1 MNFQQ
6 ISANIE
12 TALPYIKPYLPRLE
26 RECTMPL
33 ELVKIL
39 KECGCFRMCMPTS
52 WGGPELSSIEQILIV
67 EQLSKISSAL
77 GWCVMIGS
85 DSGIY
90 SGYLDDKVA
99 REFYPHLDM
108 IQAGWV
114 YPGGKAIATDEGY
127 IVTGQWTF
135 GSGIKHADR
144 IAAGCVVMEDG
155 EPKLREDGKPQWIV
169 VLGTQ
174 EDFTIFDNWDT
185 TGLRGTGSHDYY
197 AKNRLF
203 KKEHSFSFLDDAKRP
218 GLLWQRNDTFLRKMA
233 GIPLGV
239 CRNALDF
246 TRAYV
251 LERRDFNTQQFLK
264 DLPHVQASLAEA
276 EMKLTAARTYLM
288 DSLKQQ
294 WEALEQGQPIDK
306 ELRSHIW
313 LSRLNVFR
321 STREIIMELYDLV
334 GGPSIRQGKTP
345 LEQALR
351 DSHTWC
357 QHIVGKESGFT
368 AAGNMLLNE
377 AQSDGFPM
385 I

>member
-1 MNFQQ
+1 MNFQE

-26 RECTMPL
+26 VDCTLPRD
-33 ELVKIL
+33 LVTIL
-39 KECGCFRMCMPTS
+39 KETGCFRLCMPKI
-52 WGGPELSSIEQILIV
+52 WGGPELTSVEQLLII

-77 GWCVMIGS
+77 GWCVMIGC

-99 REFYPHLDM
+99 RELYPSLDM
-108 IQAGWV
+108 VQAGWV
-114 YPGGKAIATDEGY
+114 YPGGKAIEIAGGY
-127 IVTGQWTF
+127 TVTGQWTF

-155 EPKLREDGKPQWIV
+155 KPRLRSDGKPEWIV
-169 VLGTQ
+169 VIGTQ
-174 EDFTIFDNWDT
+174 DDFTIIDSWDT

-197 AKNRLF
+197 TKNCFF
-203 KKEHSFSFLDDAKRP
+203 KKEHSFSFLDDAKRE
-218 GLLWQRNDTFLRKMA
+218 GLLWKQNDTFLRKMA

-246 TRAYV
+246 VAIYV
-251 LERRDFNTQQFLK
+251 SERNDFNSQQPLK
-264 DLPHVQASLAEA
+264 SLPHVQAKIAEA
-276 EMKLTAARTYLM
+276 EMKYAAARAYLFE
-288 DSLKQQ
+288 SISQQ
-294 WEALEQGQPIDK
+294 WHQLEKNQPLNK
-306 ELRSHIW
+306 HLRSHIW

-321 STREIIMELYDLV
+321 TTREIILELYDLV
-334 GGPSIRQGKTP
+334 GGPAIRHEKTP

-351 DSHTWC
+351 DSVTWC
-357 QHIVGKESGFT
+357 QHIVGKENGLA

-377 AQSDGFPM
+377 VQSDGFPM